1 MVSAPLPPAGNTTGV
16 DMPKKYGRIARFVC
30 PLSFLFPSM
39 IKVNQAIE
47 KADVLIEAM
56 RWIRQHRGKITVI
69 KIGGSLMEDEAAMTH
84 LLLDTVFMES
94 VGMQPVIV
102 HGGGKAI
109 SDAMQSAG
117 IEPRFVQ
124 GRRYTDSA
132 SLDIVKRVLGKEINE
147 QLVRQLNLYEGQ
159 AEPLSVCADSN
170 VLFGNKLALTDEFG
184 AEVDMGWVGTITRVD
199 TAPIHKLCE
208 QGIIPVIP
216 SIALMND
223 GTGQALN
230 VNADT
235 VATAVAKELH
245 AEKLIYVSEVNGLR
259 TDPNDPDSMI
269 DSLSAEQARQLL
281 ASGSIVGGM
290 IPKIQAC
297 LETLERGVNKI
308 HIINGRL
315 RHALLLEIFTS
326 MGVGTEII
334 GP

>member
-1 MVSAPLPPAGNTTGV
+1 
-16 DMPKKYGRIARFVC
+16 
-30 PLSFLFPSM
+30 M
-39 IKVNQAIE
+39 IKVDTAME

-69 KIGGSLMEDEAAMTH
+69 KIGGSLMEDEAAIMH
-84 LLLDTVFMES
+84 LLLDAVFMES

-109 SDAMQSAG
+109 SDAMQNAG

-132 SLDIVKRVLGKEINE
+132 SLDIVKRVLGKEISE
-147 QLVRQLNLYEGQ
+147 QIVREINLFEGH
-159 AEPLSVCADSN
+159 AESLSVCLDTN
-170 VLFGNKLALTDEFG
+170 VLFGKKLALTDEFG
-184 AEVDMGWVGTITRVD
+184 TEVDMGWVGTITRVD
-199 TAPIHKLCE
+199 TNPIRKLCE

-216 SIALMND
+216 SVALMDD
-223 GTGQALN
+223 GSGQALN

-235 VATAVAKELH
+235 AATAVAKELQ
-245 AEKLIYVSEVNGLR
+245 AEKLVYVSEVNGLR
-259 TDPNDPDSMI
+259 TDPDDPDSMI
-269 DSLSAEQARQLL
+269 DSISAEQARQLL
-281 ASGSIVGGM
+281 VSGSIVGGM

-326 MGVGTEII
+326 MGVGTEIT

>member
-1 MVSAPLPPAGNTTGV
+1 M
-16 DMPKKYGRIARFVC
+16 
-30 PLSFLFPSM
+30 
-39 IKVNQAIE
+39 E

-109 SDAMQSAG
+109 SDAMQTAG

-147 QLVRQLNLYEGQ
+147 RLVQQLNMFEGQ
-159 AEPLSVCADSN
+159 AEPLSVCADSE
-170 VLFGNKLALTDEFG
+170 VLFGKKLALSDEFG

-199 TAPIHKLCE
+199 TAPIRKLCE

-216 SIALMND
+216 SIALMDD

-235 VATAVAKELH
+235 AATAVAKELH
-245 AEKLIYVSEVNGLR
+245 AEKLVYVSEVNGLR
-259 TDPNDPDSMI
+259 TNPDDPDSMI
-269 DSLSAEQARQLL
+269 DSLTAEQARQLL

-326 MGVGTEII
+326 MGVGTEIT
-334 GP
+334 GL

>member
-1 MVSAPLPPAGNTTGV
+1 MKDV
-16 DMPKKYGRIARFVC
+16 DRLAKYGRI
-30 PLSFLFPSM
+30 PLCLLLSLLFPSASM
-39 IKVNQAIE
+39 MKVHQAME

-69 KIGGSLMEDEAAMTH
+69 KIGGSLMEDKAAMMH

-109 SDAMQSAG
+109 NDAMQSAG

-132 SLDIVKRVLGKEINE
+132 SLDIVKRVLGSEIN
-147 QLVRQLNLYEGQ
+147 RQIVEEITMFEGH
-159 AEPLSVCADSN
+159 AESLSICFNSN
-170 VLFGNKLALTDEFG
+170 VLFGEKLTLTDEHG
-184 AEVDMGWVGTITRVD
+184 SAVDMGWVGTVTRVD
-199 TAPIHKLCE
+199 TGAIRKLCE
-208 QGIIPVIP
+208 RGIIPVIP
-216 SIALMND
+216 SVALMD
-223 GTGQALN
+223 GGTEQILN

-235 VATAVAKELH
+235 AATAVAKELH
-245 AEKLIYVSEVNGLR
+245 AEKLVYVSEVNGLR
-259 TDPNDPDSMI
+259 TNPDDPNSMI
-269 DSLSAEQARQLL
+269 DSITAEQARQML
-281 ASGSIVGGM
+281 ASDSIVGGM

-297 LETLERGVNKI
+297 LETLERGVKKI

-334 GP
+334 SP

>member
-1 MVSAPLPPAGNTTGV
+1 M
-16 DMPKKYGRIARFVC
+16 M
-30 PLSFLFPSM
+30 M
-39 IKVNQAIE
+39 HQAME

-56 RWIRQHRGKITVI
+56 KWIRQHRGKITVI
-69 KIGGSLMEDEAAMTH
+69 KIGGSLLEDENAMMH

-109 SDAMQSAG
+109 SDAMLASG

-132 SLDIVKRVLGKEINE
+132 SLDIVKRVLGKEICE
-147 QLVRQLNLYEGQ
+147 HLVQQIDDFEGE
-159 AEPLSVCADSN
+159 AKPLGVCFDSN
-170 VLFGNKLALTDEFG
+170 VLFGEKLALSDEHG
-184 AEVDMGWVGTITRVD
+184 AAVDMGWVGTITRVD
-199 TAPIHKLCE
+199 TEPIRRLCAQE
-208 QGIIPVIP
+208 IIPVIP
-216 SIALMND
+216 SVALMDD
-223 GTGQALN
+223 GSGQALN

-235 VATAVAKELH
+235 AATAVARELQ
-245 AEKLIYVSEVNGLR
+245 AEKLVYVSEVNGLR
-259 TDPNDPDSMI
+259 TDPNDPESMI
-269 DSLSAEQARQLL
+269 DSITAEQARQML
-281 ASGSIVGGM
+281 ASGAIVGGM

-326 MGVGTEII
+326 MGVGTEITNVETAEELRQ
-334 GP
+334 

>member
-1 MVSAPLPPAGNTTGV
+1 MTEEHPAT
-16 DMPKKYGRIARFVC
+16 K
-30 PLSFLFPSM
+30 
-39 IKVNQAIE
+39 

-56 RWIRQHRGKITVI
+56 RWIRLHRGKITVI
-69 KIGGSLMEDEAAMTH
+69 KIGGSLMEDKVAIMH
-84 LLLDTVFMES
+84 LLLDAVFMES

-109 SDAMQSAG
+109 SDAMHHAG

-147 QLVRQLNLYEGQ
+147 QVVREINMFEGH
-159 AEPLSVCADSN
+159 AKSLSVCVDTN
-170 VLFGNKLALTDEFG
+170 VLFGKKLALTDEFG

-199 TAPIHKLCE
+199 TDPIRKLCE

-216 SIALMND
+216 SIALMED
-223 GTGQALN
+223 GSGQALN

-235 VATAVAKELH
+235 AATAVAKELH
-245 AEKLIYVSEVNGLR
+245 AEKLVYVSEVNGLR
-259 TDPNDPDSMI
+259 TDPDDPGSMI
-269 DSLSAEQARQLL
+269 DSISAEQARQLL
-281 ASGSIVGGM
+281 ASGAIVGGM

-326 MGVGTEII
+326 MGVGTEITS
-334 GP
+334 PDR

>member
-1 MVSAPLPPAGNTTGV
+1 MKV
-16 DMPKKYGRIARFVC
+16 D
-30 PLSFLFPSM
+30 
-39 IKVNQAIE
+39 QAIE

-69 KIGGSLMEDEAAMTH
+69 KIGGSLMEDEAAMVH

-132 SLDIVKRVLGKEINE
+132 SLDIVKRVLGKTINE
-147 QLVRQLNLYEGQ
+147 QLIRQLNLYEGQ

-170 VLFGNKLALTDEFG
+170 VLFGQKLALTDEFG
-184 AEVDMGWVGTITRVD
+184 AEVDMGWVGAVTRVD
-199 TAPIHKLCE
+199 TAPIRKMCE

-216 SIALMND
+216 SIALMED
-223 GTGQALN
+223 GSGQALN

-235 VATAVAKELH
+235 AATAVAKELH
-245 AEKLIYVSEVNGLR
+245 AEKLVFVSEVNGLR
-259 TDPNDPDSMI
+259 TDPNDPNSMI
-269 DSLSAEQARQLL
+269 DSLTAEQARQLL

-326 MGVGTEII
+326 MGVGTEIT

>member
-1 MVSAPLPPAGNTTGV
+1 M
-16 DMPKKYGRIARFVC
+16 MH
-30 PLSFLFPSM
+30 
-39 IKVNQAIE
+39 QAME

-56 RWIRQHRGKITVI
+56 KWIRQHRGTITVI
-69 KIGGSLMEDEAAMTH
+69 KIGGSLMEDENAITH

-109 SDAMQSAG
+109 SDAMLASG

-132 SLDIVKRVLGKEINE
+132 SLDIVKRVLGKEICE
-147 QLVRQLNLYEGQ
+147 HIVHQIDGLEGE
-159 AEPLSVCADSN
+159 AKPLGVCFGSN
-170 VLFGNKLALTDEFG
+170 VLFGEKLMLTDEHG
-184 AEVDMGWVGTITRVD
+184 AAVDMGWVGNITRVD
-199 TAPIHKLCE
+199 TEPIRKLCAQE
-208 QGIIPVIP
+208 IIPIIP
-216 SIALMND
+216 SVALMDD
-223 GTGQALN
+223 GSGQALN

-235 VATAVAKELH
+235 AATAVARELQ
-245 AEKLIYVSEVNGLR
+245 AEKLVYVSEVNGLR
-259 TDPNDPDSMI
+259 TDPDDPNSMI
-269 DSLSAEQARQLL
+269 DSITAEQARKML
-281 ASGSIVGGM
+281 ASGAIVGGM

-326 MGVGTEII
+326 KGVGTEIT
-334 GP
+334 GQESFLS